1 MYFQARVIKFP
12 TIKIYETVTATS
24 SCSGMEL
31 FCQVLDL
38 VSSCNKTRRAV
49 TFFHRRWVKMKVRE
63 YVRELGIFV
72 KPMFYVTRSISE
84 NIDSYAYV
92 GG

>member
-1 MYFQARVIKFP
+1 
-12 TIKIYETVTATS
+12 
-24 SCSGMEL
+24 
-31 FCQVLDL
+31 
-38 VSSCNKTRRAV
+38 
-49 TFFHRRWVKMKVRE
+49 MKVRE

-84 NIDSYAYV
+84 NIDPYAYV